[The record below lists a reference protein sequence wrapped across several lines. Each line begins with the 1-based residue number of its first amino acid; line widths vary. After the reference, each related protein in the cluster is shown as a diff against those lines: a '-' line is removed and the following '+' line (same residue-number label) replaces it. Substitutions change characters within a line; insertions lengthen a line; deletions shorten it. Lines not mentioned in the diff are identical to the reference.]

1 VLKELDGKHNLILN
15 SQSGSGKTLAY
26 LLPVMN
32 SLFRAYDDSSSRE
45 GDRKVAGTNKWTMS
59 VENDSMMFQNADE
72 LLHRAKRNKD
82 LRTISPMKGAVIL
95 SYSKE
100 LVNQIYG

>member
-1 VLKELDGKHNLILN
+1 
-15 SQSGSGKTLAY
+15 
-26 LLPVMN
+26 
-32 SLFRAYDDSSSRE
+32 
-45 GDRKVAGTNKWTMS
+45 MS